1 VTGEEAL
8 ERRLRALL
16 RVYPRTHRDAHGEE
30 MIGVLLA
37 GTPDGRRPPRLAD
50 MVDLLW
56 GGIQIRVQRLLASEI
71 QPWRDALAVGAVFL
85 PLLAMTGQI
94 AQFCDMN
101 LAAAGIGLVGIL
113 LPLLGALGWA
123 VVCVLAF
130 TGRTRPAGRLAG
142 FLTIYAVGIPVYDV
156 VHFLGGLTDPYALTY
171 LVYQIQPLRILPG
184 LAAAIALCFS
194 TGPRRGL
201 KILGRRASV
210 LLLVMAGLAV
220 ATSPLTIF
228 FFSYPPTLTSFCI
241 LDSYL
246 LIWSLAAVLVAF
258 GQRHTRVG
266 RRVVVLATLPLS
278 LTAAEATLRLA
289 PLSSS
294 YQLVIVGGWVPSLL
308 AFIALGSAVSMGESA
323 HRHYLS
329 RSTTEPQPT
338 THK

>member
-1 VTGEEAL
+1 MTGEEAL

-37 GTPDGRRPPRLAD
+37 GTPEGRRAPSLAD
-50 MVDLLW
+50 MVDLFW

-85 PLLAMTGQI
+85 PLLAMTVQI
-94 AQFCDMN
+94 AQFCDIG
-101 LAAAGIGLVGIL
+101 LLFAGIGGLVGAL

-142 FLTIYAVGIPVYDV
+142 FLTIYAVSTPVYDV
-156 VHFLGGLTDPYALTY
+156 VHSLGGLTDPDALSF
-171 LVYQIQPLRILPG
+171 LVDQIQPLRTLPG

-210 LLLVMAGLAV
+210 LLVVMAGLAV
-220 ATSPLTIF
+220 ATSPLTVF
-228 FFSYPPTLTSFCI
+228 PFVYPPSLISFCV

-246 LIWSLAAVLVAF
+246 LIWSLAAILVAF

-278 LTAAEATLRLA
+278 LTVAEAALRFA
-289 PLSSS
+289 PLGSA
-294 YQLVIVGGWVPSLL
+294 YQLIIVGGWVLPLL

-323 HRHYLS
+323 HRPS
-329 RSTTEPQPT
+329 RSTTEPRPT